1 MLGRATATKTRICTA
16 ADRRASFG
24 FRESVGK
31 GRDPTGLSR
40 RFLHL
45 RHGGSV
51 GRWTMPRGYGQ
62 FCPVAMASE
71 VFAERWTPL
80 VVRELCGGATRFND
94 IHRGMPLMSRS
105 LLVQRLRE
113 LVDAGVVMLEPNLTG
128 RGHSYRLSTAGLAL
142 CPIIDQLGD
151 WGTLFARSR
160 MGPDHCDP
168 SFLMWA
174 MRGGADRR
182 MLPERRLVVRFEFR
196 DAAGIVR
203 GQPSYWLVASDGE
216 LDVCWEDPGHDAD
229 VAVTAELQRFAQVW
243 LGHEGLAA
251 AQRDGA
257 VSIEGPRDEVV
268 LVRRLLDLRDQAAPK
283 RFRFTPQ
290 AA

>member
-1 MLGRATATKTRICTA
+1 
-16 ADRRASFG
+16 
-24 FRESVGK
+24 
-31 GRDPTGLSR
+31 
-40 RFLHL
+40 
-45 RHGGSV
+45 
-51 GRWTMPRGYGQ
+51 
-62 FCPVAMASE
+62 MASE

-94 IHRGMPLMSRS
+94 IHRGVPLMSRT
-105 LLVQRLRE
+105 LLIQRLRDLAE
-113 LVDAGVVMLEPNLTG
+113 SGVVEVEDGATG
-128 RGHSYRLSTAGLAL
+128 RGHSYRLTTAGLAL

-174 MRGGADRR
+174 MRGYADRR
-182 MLPERRLVVRFEFR
+182 LLPERRLVARFEFR
-196 DAAGIVR
+196 SVAAAFR
-203 GQPSYWLVASDGE
+203 GQTYYWLVADDCE
-216 LDVCWEDPGHDAD
+216 LDVCWEDPGHDPD
-229 VAVTAELQRFAQVW
+229 VAITADLQRFSRVW
-243 LGHEGLAA
+243 LGHDGLAA

-257 VSIEGPRDEVV
+257 ISIEGPRDQVV
-268 LVRRLLDLRDQAAPK
+268 LVRRLLDLRDQATPR